1 MLVTQVYSLPPQA
14 PCLSL
19 PGLLQGEMLESRSKH
34 GPSQGP
40 EAGGCVWGSPIRS
53 PSPPQLCSFPTSL
66 QFPHSGKWPLALEAK
81 IYSPSEPSSNAPSS
95 RKAFLMLY
103 S

>member
-1 MLVTQVYSLPPQA
+1 MLVTQVYSLPPQT

-40 EAGGCVWGSPIRS
+40 EAGAVSRGLLFAALHLLSSVPSLFHIPIVPTLQEVAS
-53 PSPPQLCSFPTSL
+53 APSPR
-66 QFPHSGKWPLALEAK
+66 G
-81 IYSPSEPSSNAPSS
+81 
-95 RKAFLMLY
+95 
-103 S
+103 